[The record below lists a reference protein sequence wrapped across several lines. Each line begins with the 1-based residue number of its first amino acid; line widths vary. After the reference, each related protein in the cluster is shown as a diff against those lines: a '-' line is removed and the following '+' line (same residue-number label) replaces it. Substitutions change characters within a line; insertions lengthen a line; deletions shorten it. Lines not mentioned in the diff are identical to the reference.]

1 MKDWL
6 LNCFVPDAKWKCR
19 QDGHEF
25 KVLLIMDNC
34 PAHAHYL
41 FDLHPN
47 VRVFFFTTTDD
58 FHSEVFR
65 SLRRSTVSRGGVVD
79 IAWKWER

>member
-1 MKDWL
+1 MNSNIIKDWL

-41 FDLHPN
+41 SDLHPN
-47 VRVFFFTTTDD
+47 VQVVFLPPQMTSIIQPLDQ
-58 FHSEVFR
+58 EIIA
-65 SLRRSTVSRGGVVD
+65 TV
-79 IAWKWER
+79 